1 MRIPIPTVITLAIA
15 VTLASWFIGTRKMD
29 FAKAPTPEQFVQIA
43 KQWEDSKPHITPLKK
58 SKRQL
63 AETSADNSHQVL
75 NHDTRKKP
83 DQFPE
88 IDFDSAPLLSEHGV
102 LQDKG
107 AGYLSRFASHLESI
121 GQSKHALLAWERV
134 IDTTYPDKNERKQAL
149 SAIKR
154 LKGSQPPW
162 NPDPSSGIQLT
173 LQAGASV
180 NDAQALKRAL
190 EIAAQNMSTASG
202 GVVQVSVK
210 LSLGKSPNNQ
220 AAVVPIALWLS
231 RPASATGTTQAETSP
246 VSFMADPNNESILIN
261 EIQMG
266 AYNVIGKQLAKET
279 SFSQLAEQP
288 EKANEDTANPETS
301 NQEHAIADELI
312 ECYITRLMWRE
323 FANSMKE

>member
-1 MRIPIPTVITLAIA
+1 MRIPIPTVITLSVI
-15 VTLASWFIGTRKMD
+15 VTLTSWFIGTRKMD
-29 FAKAPTPEQFVQIA
+29 FAKPPTPEEFVQIA
-43 KQWEDSKPHITPLKK
+43 KQWEDGKPHITPLKK

-63 AETSADNSHQVL
+63 AKTSADNSDQTL
-75 NHDTRKKP
+75 NHGLRKKP

-88 IDFDSAPLLSEHGV
+88 IDFDRSPLLSEHGV

-107 AGYLSRFASHLESI
+107 AGYLSRFAGHLESM
-121 GQSKHALLAWERV
+121 GQAKHALLAWERV
-134 IDTTYPDKNERKQAL
+134 IDTTSPDKDERKQAL

-154 LKGSQPPW
+154 LKSSQPPW

-180 NDAQALKRAL
+180 NDAQVLKRAL
-190 EIAAQNMSTASG
+190 EITAQNMSAASG

-210 LSLGKSPNNQ
+210 LSLGKSSNDQ
-220 AAVVPIALWLS
+220 AADVPIALWLS
-231 RPASATGTTQAETSP
+231 RPASATRTTQAETSP
-246 VSFMADPNNESILIN
+246 VSFMADASDESILIS

-266 AYNVIGKQLAKET
+266 AYNIIRKQLAKET
-279 SFSQLAEQP
+279 SFSQLAEKP
-288 EKANEDTANPETS
+288 ENIHAENANEEYTNKENTT
-301 NQEHAIADELI
+301 ADELI

>member
-1 MRIPIPTVITLAIA
+1 MRIPIPTVITLSVI
-15 VTLASWFIGTRKMD
+15 VTLTSWFIGTRKMD
-29 FAKAPTPEQFVQIA
+29 FAKPPTPEEFVQIA
-43 KQWEDSKPHITPLKK
+43 KQWEDGKPHITPLKK

-63 AETSADNSHQVL
+63 AKTSADNSDQTL
-75 NHDTRKKP
+75 NHGLRKKP

-88 IDFDSAPLLSEHGV
+88 IDFDRSPLLSEHGV

-107 AGYLSRFASHLESI
+107 AGSLSRFAGHLESM
-121 GQSKHALLAWERV
+121 GQAKHALLAWERV
-134 IDTTYPDKNERKQAL
+134 IDTTSPDKDERKQAL

-154 LKGSQPPW
+154 LKSSQPPW

-180 NDAQALKRAL
+180 NDAQVLKRAL
-190 EIAAQNMSTASG
+190 EITAQNMSAASG

-210 LSLGKSPNNQ
+210 LSLGKSSNDQ
-220 AAVVPIALWLS
+220 AADVPIALWLS
-231 RPASATGTTQAETSP
+231 RPASATRTTQAETSP
-246 VSFMADPNNESILIN
+246 VSFMADASDESILIS

-266 AYNVIGKQLAKET
+266 AYNIIRKQLAKET

-288 EKANEDTANPETS
+288 ENIHAENTTAE
-301 NQEHAIADELI
+301 ELI

>member
-1 MRIPIPTVITLAIA
+1 MRIPIPTVITLSVI
-15 VTLASWFIGTRKMD
+15 VTLTSWFIGTRKMD
-29 FAKAPTPEQFVQIA
+29 FAKPPTPEEFVQIA
-43 KQWEDSKPHITPLKK
+43 KQWEDGKPHITPLKK

-63 AETSADNSHQVL
+63 AKTSADNSDQTL
-75 NHDTRKKP
+75 NHGLRKKP

-88 IDFDSAPLLSEHGV
+88 IDFDRSPLLSEHGV

-107 AGYLSRFASHLESI
+107 AGYLSRFAGHLESM
-121 GQSKHALLAWERV
+121 GQAKHALLAWERV
-134 IDTTYPDKNERKQAL
+134 IDTTSPDKDERKQAL

-154 LKGSQPPW
+154 LKSSQPPW

-180 NDAQALKRAL
+180 NDAQVLKRAL
-190 EIAAQNMSTASG
+190 EITAQNMSAASG

-210 LSLGKSPNNQ
+210 LSLGKSSNDQ
-220 AAVVPIALWLS
+220 AADVPIALWLS
-231 RPASATGTTQAETSP
+231 RPASATRTTQAETSP
-246 VSFMADPNNESILIN
+246 VSFMADASDESILIS

-266 AYNVIGKQLAKET
+266 AYNIIRKQLAKET

-288 EKANEDTANPETS
+288 ENI
-301 NQEHAIADELI
+301 HAENTTADELI

>member
-1 MRIPIPTVITLAIA
+1 MRIPIPTVITLSVI
-15 VTLASWFIGTRKMD
+15 VTLTSWFIGTRKMD
-29 FAKAPTPEQFVQIA
+29 FAKPPTPEEFVQIA
-43 KQWEDSKPHITPLKK
+43 KQWEDGKPHITPLKK

-63 AETSADNSHQVL
+63 AKTSADNSDQTL
-75 NHDTRKKP
+75 NHGLRKKP

-88 IDFDSAPLLSEHGV
+88 IDFDRSPLLSEHGV

-107 AGYLSRFASHLESI
+107 AGYLSRFAGHLESM
-121 GQSKHALLAWERV
+121 GQAKHALLAWERV
-134 IDTTYPDKNERKQAL
+134 IDTTSPDKDERKQAL

-154 LKGSQPPW
+154 LKSSQPPW

-180 NDAQALKRAL
+180 NDAQVLKRAL
-190 EIAAQNMSTASG
+190 EITAQNMSAASG

-210 LSLGKSPNNQ
+210 LSLGKSSNDQ
-220 AAVVPIALWLS
+220 AADVPIALWLS
-231 RPASATGTTQAETSP
+231 RPASATRTTQAETSP
-246 VSFMADPNNESILIN
+246 VSFMADASDESILIS

-266 AYNVIGKQLAKET
+266 AYNIIRKQLAKET

-288 EKANEDTANPETS
+288 ENIHAENTNAENPNKENTTAG
-301 NQEHAIADELI
+301 ELI

>member
-1 MRIPIPTVITLAIA
+1 MRIPIPTVITLSVI

-29 FAKAPTPEQFVQIA
+29 FAKAPTPEEFVQIA

-63 AETSADNSHQVL
+63 AETGEDDSDQAL
-75 NHDTRKKP
+75 NHGLSKKP

-88 IDFDSAPLLSEHGV
+88 IDFDSSPLLSEHGV

-107 AGYLSRFASHLESI
+107 AGYLSRFARHLESI
-121 GQSKHALLAWERV
+121 GQAKHALLAWERV

-154 LKGSQPPW
+154 LKSSQPPW

-180 NDAQALKRAL
+180 NDAQVLKRAL
-190 EIAAQNMSTASG
+190 EITAQNMSTASG

-210 LSLGKSPNNQ
+210 LSLGKSSNEQ
-220 AAVVPIALWLS
+220 AAVVPIALWIS
-231 RPASATGTTQAETSP
+231 RPAPATGTTQAETSP
-246 VSFMADPNNESILIN
+246 VSFMAGASDESILIS

-266 AYNVIGKQLAKET
+266 AYNIIRKQLAKET

-288 EKANEDTANPETS
+288 ENIHAENASEENPNKKITTAG
-301 NQEHAIADELI
+301 ELI

>member
-1 MRIPIPTVITLAIA
+1 MNQ
-15 VTLASWFIGTRKMD
+15 SD
-29 FAKAPTPEQFVQIA
+29 KA
-43 KQWEDSKPHITPLKK
+43 
-58 SKRQL
+58 
-63 AETSADNSHQVL
+63 
-75 NHDTRKKP
+75 
-83 DQFPE
+83 
-88 IDFDSAPLLSEHGV
+88 
-102 LQDKG
+102 
-107 AGYLSRFASHLESI
+107 
-121 GQSKHALLAWERV
+121 KHALLAWERV

-288 EKANEDTANPETS
+288 EKANEDTANPETLTKS
-301 NQEHAIADELI
+301 MPSRMNSLSATSHA
-312 ECYITRLMWRE
+312 
-323 FANSMKE
+323 

>member
-1 MRIPIPTVITLAIA
+1 MRIPIPTVITLSVI
-15 VTLASWFIGTRKMD
+15 VTLTSWFIGTRKMD
-29 FAKAPTPEQFVQIA
+29 FAKPPTPEEFVQIA
-43 KQWEDSKPHITPLKK
+43 KQWEDGKPHITPLKK

-63 AETSADNSHQVL
+63 AKTSADNSDQTL
-75 NHDTRKKP
+75 NHGLRKKP

-88 IDFDSAPLLSEHGV
+88 IDFDRSPLLSEHGV

-107 AGYLSRFASHLESI
+107 AGYLSRFAGHLESM
-121 GQSKHALLAWERV
+121 GQAKHALLAWERV
-134 IDTTYPDKNERKQAL
+134 IDTTSPDKDERKQAL

-154 LKGSQPPW
+154 LKSSQPPW

-180 NDAQALKRAL
+180 NDAQVLKRAL
-190 EIAAQNMSTASG
+190 EITAQNMSAASG

-210 LSLGKSPNNQ
+210 LSLGKSSNDQ
-220 AAVVPIALWLS
+220 AADVPIALWLS
-231 RPASATGTTQAETSP
+231 RPASATRTTQAETSP
-246 VSFMADPNNESILIN
+246 VSFMADASDESILIS

-266 AYNVIGKQLAKET
+266 AYNIIRKQLAKET

-288 EKANEDTANPETS
+288 ENIHAENANEEYTNKENTT
-301 NQEHAIADELI
+301 ADELI